1 MQADVWALGVILF
14 VLLSGRHP
22 FSTGG
27 TGAGGWGTEKRVK
40 MVRAGAR
47 RCVAG
52 SQAHVPWCGAGVLP
66 ICEHTVRGCERAS
79 QGMPSAAPAS
89 YSTPVLTHCVCV
101 CVYVCVR

>member
-40 MVRAGAR
+40 MVCAGAR

-52 SQAHVPWCGAGVLP
+52 S
-66 ICEHTVRGCERAS
+66 
-79 QGMPSAAPAS
+79 
-89 YSTPVLTHCVCV
+89 
-101 CVYVCVR
+101 